1 MQNLQPVNIIDS
13 PEIQASVQSVL
24 QILITVISNNANFA
38 ACPTNPLYTLRNFQE
53 WKTLVVDL
61 FLLLPFPSSIQG
73 VVAEYLKLKAVPDL
87 ILYHHL
93 RKDSFWPPFQEF
105 YYLYTTYSASWISNS
120 DYTKELS
127 RVLTVKFPR
136 VGADDEFN
144 VHEIVALLVKDYVQL
159 RNLFLVDETIF
170 PYGAWMK
177 KQCIPYPRC
186 ENCGQVQNILSSLR
200 KTENNLITWR
210 LDKDEIL
217 QNRLLRGHHDIR
229 KTQVNCCENK
239 VMIYTNYV
247 LHPWPPILWI
257 SCYALDGT
265 EELARKIPLQL
276 DMSENVHYELES
288 FIIEP
293 TLLNR
298 CSMAVMKWG
307 KSWFLTYNCKIG
319 AAEVLNDSRLRS
331 LLYTRIN
338 LKTLHNNCQK
348 SFQHEDNDDQYFTVD
363 FLVYRQVAHAP
374 KVPKRKR
381 ETSH

>member
-1 MQNLQPVNIIDS
+1 MQTLLRVRQS
-13 PEIQASVQSVL
+13 PCIHCATSS
-24 QILITVISNNANFA
+24 
-38 ACPTNPLYTLRNFQE
+38 
-53 WKTLVVDL
+53 L

-73 VVAEYLKLKAVPDL
+73 VVAEYLELKAVPDL
-87 ILYHHL
+87 ILYHQL

-105 YYLYTTYSASWISNS
+105 YYLYTTYSASWISNYS

-136 VGADDEFN
+136 VGADDEFS
-144 VHEIVALLVKDYVQL
+144 VHQIVALLVKDYVRL

-210 LDKDEIL
+210 PDKDEIL

-239 VMIYTNYV
+239 AMIYTNYV
-247 LHPWPPILWI
+247 FHPWPPILWI

-265 EELARKIPLQL
+265 EELAREIPLQL

-293 TLLNR
+293 ILLNR

-307 KSWFLTYNCKIG
+307 KSWS
-319 AAEVLNDSRLRS
+319 SRSVETILGCVVGWTQES
-331 LLYTRIN
+331 TSKHCTTNVKNLSNMKTMTTNILLLI
-338 LKTLHNNCQK
+338 
-348 SFQHEDNDDQYFTVD
+348 F
-363 FLVYRQVAHAP
+363 
-374 KVPKRKR
+374 
-381 ETSH
+381 